1 MGTPLTPMS
10 SGVQQEITIS
20 PLVNVSSPA
29 RLTPLPGG
37 QSSPLL
43 GADMSAA
50 RATAM
55 SPILIRI
62 PESSAQTAAAEAVVS
77 VNLAV
82 ASVELAEA
90 AEKAIMISDFDTIPR
105 SPTAAMPESITID
118 GGKPMNLPSTAE
130 IYALGFNPLKLV
142 TITEAGKTTSFVQ
155 ALSKHGY
162 KVLILLDSP
171 LMFDG
176 NRVVMTRIA
185 PQEPMNIPE
194 QFKQSCRMCTN
205 EHMCGIA
212 YERNGTMCQLSAG
225 VDGTTVKEDLYLQFP
240 GGPGGVSD
248 IFTGDAAPFPIVRLS
263 QLQANPAAVHEM
275 IAHKTRN
282 VIASLLTVELAQL
295 DMVRSK
301 LGEIDEAVAEYK
313 GLLAH
318 KIGELYT
325 SCARMKEIDATY
337 DTATITAENSA
348 AMLMARGK
356 VWNNLT
362 HRQLLWGHLINS
374 AANVARLAQPLGHI
388 HKAIEAEKIV
398 LATKCGNLHAPMEF
412 SYL

>member
-1 MGTPLTPMS
+1 MLP
-10 SGVQQEITIS
+10 GVQQEIIIS
-20 PLVNVSSPA
+20 PLVNVPNPA

-43 GADMSAA
+43 GADVSVT

-55 SPILIRI
+55 SPIPIRI
-62 PESSAQTAAAEAVVS
+62 PESQAAEAVVS
-77 VNLAV
+77 ANLAA
-82 ASVELAEA
+82 ASAELAEA
-90 AEKAIMISDFDTIPR
+90 ADKAIMISDVATIPAM
-105 SPTAAMPESITID
+105 SSMPEPITID
-118 GGKPMNLPSTAE
+118 SGMAAPMNLPSTAE
-130 IYALGFNPLKLV
+130 IYALGFNPLRLV
-142 TITEAGKTTSFVQ
+142 AITEAGNTRSFIQ

-162 KVLILLDSP
+162 KVLILLDTP

-176 NRVVMTRIA
+176 NRVTMTRIT

-212 YERNGTMCQLSAG
+212 YERNGTMCQLRTGS
-225 VDGTTVKEDLYLQFP
+225 DGMTVIEDLYLQLP
-240 GGPGGVSD
+240 GSGGASD
-248 IFTGDAAPFPIVRLS
+248 IFTGDAAPFPIVKFS

-282 VIASLLTVELAQL
+282 VIASLLTVEIAQL
-295 DMVRSK
+295 DLVRVK
-301 LGEIDEAVAEYK
+301 LNEIDEAVAEYK
-313 GLLAH
+313 GLLAN
-318 KIGELYT
+318 KIGELYA

-337 DTATITAENSA
+337 DTAAITAENSA

-388 HKAIEAEKIV
+388 HKAVEAEKIV
-398 LATKCGNLHAPMEF
+398 LATKCANLHAPMEF